1 MTVVMPQ
8 LSRLSGRSPVR
19 DEFGTVPG
27 KADTSDGIMW
37 RLRFRLHTHTHT
49 HIHRSALIELKFSA
63 VQRARSK
70 KSADKRGRGEV
81 REGTIGEER
90 GVFTKE
96 TKG

>member
-1 MTVVMPQ
+1 MAFAISST
-8 LSRLSGRSPVR
+8 
-19 DEFGTVPG
+19 
-27 KADTSDGIMW
+27 
-37 RLRFRLHTHTHT
+37 HTHTHT
-49 HIHRSALIELKFSA
+49 IHRSALIELKFSA

-81 REGTIGEER
+81 RGGTIGKER